1 MPFGTKPQSSLSTR
15 PVRRTELGESYRDAV
30 RNVVDIF
37 GRRHWEKG
45 RRRCPQIRL
54 QAAAQADQRHA
65 AAFSEKRRLESRRRE
80 TPVLLIS
87 TG

>member
-1 MPFGTKPQSSLSTR
+1 TTIFFVHTTSKGHTR
-15 PVRRTELGESYRDAV
+15 CRRTELGESYRDAV
-30 RNVVDIF
+30 RHVIDIF
-37 GRRHWEKG
+37 GHRHWEK
-45 RRRCPQIRL
+45 RRRCLQIRL

-87 TG
+87 TV